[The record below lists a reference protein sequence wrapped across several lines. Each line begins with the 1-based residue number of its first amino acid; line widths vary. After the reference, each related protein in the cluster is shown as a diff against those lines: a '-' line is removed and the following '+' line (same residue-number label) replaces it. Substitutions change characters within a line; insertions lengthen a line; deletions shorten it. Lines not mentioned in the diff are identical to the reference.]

1 MRKEKWSWMPLKGM
15 EEYMVKDVLYNKIAI
30 IEKCLMR
37 IEEVYDQKPDSLN
50 DYTKQDSIVLNIQR
64 AVEATIDLA
73 MHIISSKK
81 LGIPQNSRDAF
92 ELLNSNNII
101 DDDMLKK
108 LKAMIGFR
116 NIAVHNYQELNIDI
130 LQKVIEYHLEDFKE
144 FVEALRARNLN

>member
-1 MRKEKWSWMPLKGM
+1 MPLKGM

-116 NIAVHNYQELNIDI
+116 NIAVHNYQELN
-130 LQKVIEYHLEDFKE
+130 Y
-144 FVEALRARNLN
+144 